1 MTTCVRKFGRN
12 GRGPHERTG
21 REHITGSRMASS
33 NGHEVLLCMS
43 RCQQFRLFLADHGGI
58 SAYSADGIYLYSTK
72 DDPGTT
78 NMAIGESSIVL
89 PNEKGSPA
97 PGRGWSRSPKPES
110 TQDQFDCDISMEDQL
125 DRIISEAM
133 SSSSVGEEAQ
143 LLEDEVMDE
152 ESSEAALDVEDES
165 LVDEDERPLENRG
178 DERYSSTPTIFPRA
192 RFGGIC
198 NVETIKDG
206 APCIVSS

>member
-1 MTTCVRKFGRN
+1 MRSKVRTKRSRAPRAHRSRAYHRVAN
-12 GRGPHERTG
+12 G
-21 REHITGSRMASS
+21 I
-33 NGHEVLLCMS
+33 
-43 RCQQFRLFLADHGGI
+43 QQWPRSFALYVSLPTVSAVLADHGGI

-78 NMAIGESSIVL
+78 NMAIGEPSIVL

-97 PGRGWSRSPKPES
+97 PGRGCSRSPKPEP